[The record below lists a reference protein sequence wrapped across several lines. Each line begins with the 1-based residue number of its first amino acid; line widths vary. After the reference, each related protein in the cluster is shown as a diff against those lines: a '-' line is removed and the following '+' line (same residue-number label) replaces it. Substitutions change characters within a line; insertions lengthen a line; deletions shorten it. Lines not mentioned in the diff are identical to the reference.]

1 MDIKKTSDDK
11 TVLYMWYRLLCNLT
25 ELPQVV
31 KNMQVVIGTGRPKLA
46 PRCRSETRARNWS
59 LADQRRVSVHIFA
72 YASWLGVNFDVDFV
86 YVELWEC

>member
-11 TVLYMWYRLLCNLT
+11 TVLWYLLLYNLI
-25 ELPQVV
+25 ELPQIV
-31 KNMQVVIGTGRPKLA
+31 KNMQVVIGTGRPKLV

-59 LADQRRVSVHIFA
+59 LADQRRVSAHLVA